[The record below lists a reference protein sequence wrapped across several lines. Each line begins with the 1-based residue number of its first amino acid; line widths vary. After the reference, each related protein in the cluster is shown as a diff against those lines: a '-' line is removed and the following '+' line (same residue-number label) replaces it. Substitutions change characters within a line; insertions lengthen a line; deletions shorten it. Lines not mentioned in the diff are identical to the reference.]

1 MKNIELKARC
11 DDACEAESQAKGI
24 GAIYQW
30 RKRQTDTYFRVP
42 NGRLK
47 MREEDGKIPQLISYF
62 RADRP
67 GERESEYQLLNI
79 PESSTLKKMLS
90 GTLGVLVVVKKT
102 RTLFLYENVRIHLD
116 QVESLGDFI
125 EFEGVIRNA
134 AGVEDTQK
142 KILRLKKQFAIAEA
156 DLVKYSYSDLLMR
169 LKGQRDYSTKIAKIA
184 EFRKRLLNIL
194 LM

>member
-30 RKRQTDTYFRVP
+30 CKRQTDTYFQVA

-47 MREEDGKIPQLISYF
+47 LREEEGATPQLISYF

-90 GTLGVLVVVKKT
+90 DTLGVLVVVKKT
-102 RTLFLYENVRIHLD
+102 RTLFLYHNVRIHLD
-116 QVESLGDFI
+116 RVETLGDFI
-125 EFEGVIRNA
+125 EFEGVIRS
-134 AGVEDTQK
+134 AGEVEDTK
-142 KILRLKKQFAIAEA
+142 KRISWLKEQFAIDEI
-156 DLVKYSYSDLLMR
+156 DLIKYSYSDLMKMR
-169 LKGQRDYSTKIAKIA
+169 RPVQG
-184 EFRKRLLNIL
+184 
-194 LM
+194 